1 MVFVITSTA
10 CASLA
15 PATARA
21 RASRTRRSSVIRR
34 ADADEESATA
44 DAAAD
49 ATTTTSAASESDET
63 RELREGE
70 LDIKKGLFAT
80 FIKPGEKEVSAEK
93 FREFQAEIAAK
104 KAEAKRRQ
112 EEARKNKKG
121 PFGLW

>member
-1 MVFVITSTA
+1 M
-10 CASLA
+10 A

-44 DAAAD
+44 TAD
-49 ATTTTSAASESDET
+49 ATTTTNAASASDET

>member
-1 MVFVITSTA
+1 
-10 CASLA
+10 LA

-44 DAAAD
+44 TAD
-49 ATTTTSAASESDET
+49 ATTTTNAASASDES

>member
-1 MVFVITSTA
+1 MVFAITSTA

-15 PATARA
+15 PATARS

-44 DAAAD
+44 TAD
-49 ATTTTSAASESDET
+49 ATTTTNAASASDET
-63 RELREGE
+63 RELRDGE

>member
-1 MVFVITSTA
+1 
-10 CASLA
+10 LA
-15 PATARA
+15 PATARS

-44 DAAAD
+44 TAD
-49 ATTTTSAASESDET
+49 ATTTTNAASASDES

>member
-1 MVFVITSTA
+1 M
-10 CASLA
+10 A

-34 ADADEESATA
+34 ADADEESATTT
-44 DAAAD
+44 AD
-49 ATTTTSAASESDET
+49 ATTTTTNAASESDET

>member
-1 MVFVITSTA
+1 M
-10 CASLA
+10 A

-44 DAAAD
+44 TAD
-49 ATTTTSAASESDET
+49 ATTTTNAASASDES

>member
-1 MVFVITSTA
+1 
-10 CASLA
+10 LA

-44 DAAAD
+44 TAD
-49 ATTTTSAASESDET
+49 ATTTTNAASASDET

>member
-1 MVFVITSTA
+1 M
-10 CASLA
+10 A
-15 PATARA
+15 PATARE

-34 ADADEESATA
+34 ADAGEDIATEST
-44 DAAAD
+44 
-49 ATTTTSAASESDET
+49 ESDET
-63 RELREGE
+63 RDLREGE

-104 KAEAKRRQ
+104 KAEAKRRR

>member
-1 MVFVITSTA
+1 
-10 CASLA
+10 LA

-44 DAAAD
+44 TAD
-49 ATTTTSAASESDET
+49 ATTTTNAASESDET

>member
-1 MVFVITSTA
+1 M
-10 CASLA
+10 A

-44 DAAAD
+44 TAD
-49 ATTTTSAASESDET
+49 ATTTTNAASASDET
-63 RELREGE
+63 RELRDGE

>member
-1 MVFVITSTA
+1 MVFAITSTA

-44 DAAAD
+44 TAD
-49 ATTTTSAASESDET
+49 ATTTTNAASESDET

>member
-1 MVFVITSTA
+1 MVFAITSTA

-44 DAAAD
+44 TAD
-49 ATTTTSAASESDET
+49 ATTTTNAASASDET
-63 RELREGE
+63 RELRDGE

>member
-1 MVFVITSTA
+1 M
-10 CASLA
+10 A

-44 DAAAD
+44 DATT
-49 ATTTTSAASESDET
+49 TTTTSAESDET
-63 RELREGE
+63 RDLREGE

>member
-1 MVFVITSTA
+1 M
-10 CASLA
+10 A

-44 DAAAD
+44 TAD
-49 ATTTTSAASESDET
+49 ATTTTNAASESDET

>member
-1 MVFVITSTA
+1 M
-10 CASLA
+10 A

-44 DAAAD
+44 TAD
-49 ATTTTSAASESDET
+49 ATTTTNAASASDES
-63 RELREGE
+63 RELRDGE